1 MVGRIFK
8 FLTCAI
14 FVLLVCALASSCAK
28 AWEPSEETG
37 LLGTTHTLSES
48 CKHAFGAYE
57 YPEDADCRSS
67 CVAFAECRLCGTK
80 EYKNIERGPHRFA
93 ENNLCVYCGKLD
105 MKSGVEYREG
115 DFIFIRHGE
124 NLCEAKLAEDAMVEN
139 VIFPS
144 SYGGYDVV
152 MISMANSDTVRRAVK
167 HVFIPAGVET
177 TAVYAFKNC
186 TSLESVSIEKGCK
199 LAAIGYETFAGC
211 SALKSIELENCAEL
225 AEVGARAFAS
235 CSALE
240 QITLPQTVNKI
251 EERAFTGCSSL
262 NKINLQSEYVSL
274 GVGVFLDCVSLSNV
288 NFLNKV
294 DTIPGSAF
302 SGCTGLGRIRIPDN
316 VKYIE
321 DYAFEKSGVV
331 EVALPQSLLTL
342 GNMAFFECKS
352 LERIEIYDG
361 ISVIRTS
368 TFSGCKSL
376 REIVL
381 PSTLE
386 QISAYAFS
394 DCTSLESIVI
404 PESVSSIAANAFYLD
419 HALCEAIFERTDR
432 WESGGATIEEAT
444 IADPALAAALLKEG
458 YTGDALWRDPSTN

>member
-8 FLTCAI
+8 FLTFAI
-14 FVLLVCALASSCAK
+14 LLLLVCALASSCAEP
-28 AWEPSEETG
+28 WEQSEASETPDVAEP
-37 LLGTTHTLSES
+37 TSKS
-48 CKHAFGAYE
+48 CKHTLGAYE
-57 YPEDADCRSS
+57 YPDNADCRSS
-67 CVAFAECRLCGTK
+67 CVAFAVCKLCGEK
-80 EYKNIERGPHRFA
+80 NYKNIERGPHVFGA
-93 ENNLCVYCGKLD
+93 NDLCIYCGILD
-105 MKSGVEYREG
+105 MKTGVEYREG
-115 DFIFIRHGE
+115 DFIFIRRGE
-124 NLCEAKLAEDAMVEN
+124 NLCEAKLAEDAVLEN

-144 SYGGYDVV
+144 SYGGYGVA

-186 TSLESVSIEKGCK
+186 TALETVSIEQDSK
-199 LAAIGYETFAGC
+199 LGSVGYEAFAGC
-211 SALKSIELENCAEL
+211 SSLKRIELENCTAL
-225 AEVGARAFAS
+225 AKIGARAFADCTS
-235 CSALE
+235 LEEIAL
-240 QITLPQTVNKI
+240 PDSVKMI

-321 DYAFEKSGVV
+321 DYAFEKSGIV
-331 EVALPQSLLTL
+331 EVALSHSLLSL

-432 WESGGATIEEAT
+432 WESGGAAIEEAT
-444 IADPALAAALLKEG
+444 IADPTLAAALLKEG